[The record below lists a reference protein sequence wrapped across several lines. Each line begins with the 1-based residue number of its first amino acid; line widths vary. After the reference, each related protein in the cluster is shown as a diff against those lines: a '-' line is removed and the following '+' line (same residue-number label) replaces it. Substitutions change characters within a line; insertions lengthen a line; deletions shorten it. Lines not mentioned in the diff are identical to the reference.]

1 MEYSGIEWTGHTQN
15 FWIGCVKVSPGCK
28 SCYMFRDQRRF
39 KLDPTRIRRTT
50 DRMFTAPLRWKVPAM
65 VFTCSW
71 SDFFLEQADAWR
83 DEAWDIIRRTP
94 HLTWQILTK
103 RPENILARLPHDW
116 GMGWH
121 HIWLGV
127 SVEMAAYLWRVE
139 TLCQI
144 PAALR
149 FVSYEPALGP
159 VDFTPYLQDI
169 QWLISG
175 GESGPVRRSADPAW
189 FRTVRD
195 QCRQFGV
202 TYFHKQHGGSLKI
215 EGSWGGHLLD
225 GVAHRAWPQF
235 PQDRTPRSAAQQLA
249 LFRVG
254 TDGETC

>member
-121 HIWLGV
+121 HIWLGGQRGNGCV
-127 SVEMAAYLWRVE
+127 SLASGDVVPDPSRPPV
-139 TLCQI
+139 CQ
-144 PAALR
+144 LR
-149 FVSYEPALGP
+149 TRAGS
-159 VDFTPYLQDI
+159 
-169 QWLISG
+169 
-175 GESGPVRRSADPAW
+175 RRLHPLPPGYS
-189 FRTVRD
+189 
-195 QCRQFGV
+195 
-202 TYFHKQHGGSLKI
+202 
-215 EGSWGGHLLD
+215 
-225 GVAHRAWPQF
+225 VAHFWGREWSRAPICR
-235 PQDRTPRSAAQQLA
+235 PRVVSHCPRSVPAIRCHVLS
-249 LFRVG
+249 
-254 TDGETC
+254 